1 MQNESSSMIPTLLHV
16 FGDEWKGTETLICDF
31 GVYSENY
38 EIVSC
43 IEALISFEG
52 LVYGTDIFRL

>member
-1 MQNESSSMIPTLLHV
+1 MRNESSSMIPSLLHV

-43 IEALISFEG
+43 I
-52 LVYGTDIFRL
+52 